1 MASRTIDIRL
11 GSSFDP
17 KGVVAAET
25 QIQILEKTVKGFGRG
40 IGGVMGSVSRIIGDL
55 FTGGLWSAGS
65 RALGFIIAKFY
76 EWRDSAKEAAE
87 AASKAAKETADAI
100 KSSVSEISSTMSSGI
115 SSVDKYTSSLIK
127 QLDATKQLAV
137 AEKELEKQRAIASGD
152 SAAAARAD
160 EV

>member
-1 MASRTIDIRL
+1 MASRIIDIRL

-76 EWRDSAKEAAE
+76 EWRDSAKESAE
-87 AASKAAKETADAI
+87 AAKETADSI
-100 KSSVSEISSTMSSGI
+100 KSSVSAISSTMSTGI
-115 SSVDKYTSSLIK
+115 SSVDKYTTSLIK
-127 QLDATKQLAV
+127 QLDATRQLAV

>member
-1 MASRTIDIRL
+1 MASRIIDIRL

-76 EWRDSAKEAAE
+76 EGIGRGGEGDGGL
-87 AASKAAKETADAI
+87 DQVLRLGDLVDHVHRHL
-100 KSSVSEISSTMSSGI
+100 VS
-115 SSVDKYTSSLIK
+115 
-127 QLDATKQLAV
+127 
-137 AEKELEKQRAIASGD
+137 
-152 SAAAARAD
+152 
-160 EV
+160 